1 MRKLTIIL
9 VIVILT
15 WGNTFVTGM
24 SRASGGPK
32 PEISLTLIPPSPI
45 TDQITLDVR
54 AGIWNHTAKRKSITV
69 SFYLDK
75 ESPKNL
81 LHTEDILVAANEN
94 SGVKFRWSTKNHAGN
109 HKIILVTKDGKKILH
124 KEKPMQIIASNIRST
139 RTIDGAWFGFYHWS
153 EAEGKY
159 WNAELKKATDAQWEE
174 MMRDQSKLDMNII
187 VIQDV
192 VRNPDAYAG
201 KHNIETEG
209 YKGLPYY
216 PSDIISGQF
225 PLAAKDPLEAVLKS
239 ADENG
244 MNVFVGVG
252 SYAWFDFTHGSLEW
266 HKKLADELWK
276 KYGHHESFYGWY
288 VSEEQDG
295 GLGDAKARE
304 DIVVFFREFK
314 KYVNKIAPDKPI
326 MLATNSHNIRGAEDT
341 YRKLLPNLDI
351 LCPFGFHRMPITD
364 FTGEQAATTLQQLCN
379 EAKSH
384 LWMDMEIFDF
394 AEGNAL
400 VPRSIN
406 GVISD
411 LHRFSN
417 FEKILC
423 YQYPGLL
430 NGPTASIKPGGPKTV
445 KLYLDYKKYL
455 DSVKTDLPLMKLKK
469 NSNRKIINKR

>member
-1 MRKLTIIL
+1 MLASS
-9 VIVILT
+9 
-15 WGNTFVTGM
+15 NTFVIGM
-24 SRASGGPK
+24 AKPKNGPK
-32 PEISLTLIPPSPI
+32 PEISLTLIPPSPV

-54 AGIWNHTAKRKSITV
+54 AGVWNHTGNKKNISV

-75 ESPKNL
+75 EDPKNL
-81 LHTEDILVAANEN
+81 LHTENISIAANDN
-94 SGVKFRWSTKNHAGN
+94 AGVKFRWSTKNHAGN
-109 HKIILVTKDGKKILH
+109 HKIILVTKEGKKILR
-124 KEKPMQIIASNIRST
+124 KEKPMQILASTIRST
-139 RTIDGAWFGFYHWS
+139 RRIDGAWFGFYHWS

-174 MMRDQSKLDMNII
+174 LMRDQSKLDMNII

-201 KHNIETEG
+201 KHKIETEG

-216 PSDIISGQF
+216 PSDIIPEQF
-225 PLAAKDPLEAVLKS
+225 SLTAKDPLEAVLKS

-252 SYAWFDFTHGSLEW
+252 SYAWFDFTPASLEW

-295 GLGDAKARE
+295 GLGDAQARE

-351 LCPFGFHRMPITD
+351 LCPFGFHRMPTTD
-364 FTGEQAATTLQQLCN
+364 LTGEQAANTLQQLCN

-384 LWMDMEIFDF
+384 LWMDMEIFNF

-400 VPRSIN
+400 YPRPIS
-406 GVISD
+406 GLLSD
-411 LHRFSN
+411 LHRFPN

-423 YQYPGLL
+423 YQYTGLL
-430 NGPTASIKPGGPKTV
+430 NSPTASIKPGGPRTV
-445 KLYLDYKKYL
+445 KLYVDYKKYL
-455 DSVKTDLPLMKLKK
+455 DSVKATLPRKNLKK
-469 NSNRKIINKR
+469 N

>member
-1 MRKLTIIL
+1 MRKMAFTLL
-9 VIVILT
+9 CVLLAWSNSFVI
-15 WGNTFVTGM
+15 GM
-24 SRASGGPK
+24 AKPNNGPK
-32 PEISLTLIPPSPI
+32 PEISLTLIPPSPV

-54 AGIWNHTAKRKSITV
+54 AGIWNHTGSKKSISV

-75 ESPKNL
+75 EDPKNL
-81 LHTEDILVAANEN
+81 LHTEELSIAANDN
-94 SGVKFRWSTKNHAGN
+94 AGVKFPWSTKNHAGN
-109 HKIILVTKDGKKILH
+109 HKIILVTKEGKKILR
-124 KEKPMQIIASNIRST
+124 KEKAIHIIASTVRST
-139 RTIDGAWFGFYHWS
+139 RRIDGAWFGFYHWS

-192 VRNPDAYAG
+192 IRNPDAYAG

-216 PSDIISGQF
+216 PSDIIPGQF
-225 PLAAKDPLEAVLKS
+225 ALTAKDPLEAVLKS

-252 SYAWFDFTHGSLEW
+252 SYAWFDFTPASLEW

-295 GLGDAKARE
+295 GLGDTQARE

-326 MLATNSHNIRGAEDT
+326 MLATNSHNIRGAEET

-351 LCPFGFHRMPITD
+351 LCPFGFHRMPATD
-364 FTGEQAATTLQQLCN
+364 LTGEQSATTLQKLCD

-406 GVISD
+406 GVIDD
-411 LHRFSN
+411 LHRFPN

-430 NGPTASIKPGGPKTV
+430 NSPTASIKPGGPNTV
-445 KLYLDYKKYL
+445 KLYLDYKNYL
-455 DSVKTDLPLMKLKK
+455 DSVKNSAPALKLK
-469 NSNRKIINKR
+469 NK